1 MSERLVLSPSPAL
14 AALIVVLHA
23 AAGVSALLLAGGPAG
38 AALGALLLGLGIAA
52 AWSRALLGA
61 GRSVRAI
68 EIDGPSLTLETRDGE
83 RVRAVAP
90 LRCHVSR
97 FAVALPAPRAVL
109 VSADMLGR
117 ADFRR
122 LRLWALWGKLPA
134 VAGKQLAA

>member
-1 MSERLVLSPSPAL
+1 LSERLVLSPSPAL
-14 AALIVVLHA
+14 AALIVALHA
-23 AAGVSALLLAGGPAG
+23 AAGVSALLLAGAPAG
-38 AALGALLLGLGIAA
+38 AALGALLLCLGLAA

-61 GRSVRAI
+61 SRSVRAI